1 MSDPIKSY
9 RDLIVWQKAMD
20 LGEAVYRLAAKLPKD
35 ERFALS
41 DQLRRAAVSVPANI
55 AEGHARQSKKEYA
68 HFLSISQGSVAEL
81 ETQLLL
87 SSRLG
92 MIASTDIDPELSL
105 AQEVSKMLTSLQNKL
120 APTQGIR
127 N

>member
-9 RDLIVWQKAMD
+9 RDLIVWQKSMD
-20 LGEAVYRLAAKLPKD
+20 LCEAVYRLAVKLPKD

-41 DQLRRAAVSVPANI
+41 DQLRRAVVSIPSNI

-68 HFLSISQGSVAEL
+68 HFLSISQGSIAEV

-87 SSRLG
+87 SSRLD
-92 MIASTDIDPELSL
+92 MIVPTDIDPVLSL
-105 AQEVSKMLTSLQNKL
+105 SQEISKMLTSLRIKL
-120 APTQGIR
+120 AATP
-127 N
+127 